1 MPGISTSLT
10 PSAIGAANVAGLAS
24 GINFNDVVG
33 KLMAVEKQKVSL
45 LEGRQSAETNKQDAL
60 ATLNTNLAALRTQAQ
75 GLANSGDFFVNAST
89 LASNTAT
96 DPATLLKITPSSTAA
111 TGTHTVIVGALAQAE
126 KFVSTAA
133 VVDSATGVAVTGT
146 TTALGLTGSFTI
158 TGQAS
163 AAQTVSVSATD
174 SLQDIVNS
182 INTLNAG
189 ANATKVTASILTVD
203 STSGSEDF
211 RLVITADN
219 TGATKGSTGL
229 ASVSGSLVASTG
241 ALADLNIDPLLTATK
256 KETATDA
263 SLTVDGVSGIT
274 RDTNSIT
281 DVISGFT
288 LDLLKVDT
296 INTTTITITT
306 TVDQAAVKAK
316 VQAFVDAYNTAL
328 TFINDQMKFDS
339 KTQTSGLL
347 SSDATVRSIQ
357 SQLSSKILAS
367 VPGLKSDRN
376 SLVLAGVAPDDKGKL
391 VIDDAKLSSLLST
404 SPTAVRD
411 VFAATG
417 SGSVASLSFLVAGLD
432 TVSGTYAANI
442 TTAAAKAGVLG
453 TTDLS
458 SGIGSTTTDT
468 VTITDSAGR
477 QATLTLDGG
486 GAGVNATGSVDGSS
500 LSAIVSSL
508 NTEFATVRTEKRQ
521 MGTAMVTGTTG
532 GAAATSATLFQDLT
546 DGTNSL
552 SVAAND
558 TITITGTKRSGGS
571 VSATFTVLDPATDT
585 LGDLLS
591 TIQVAFD
598 QQATATIDS
607 NGKITL
613 TDNASGD
620 SSLSF
625 TLTSGN
631 GALDARLG
639 ADTLVTEGR
648 FAMQLSAAASGTALK
663 IQANTFGSGPNF
675 TMSQGTDSLGFGNL
689 AIDTGATGQPATVT
703 KGVDV
708 AGTIGGLAATGT
720 GQTLTGSAGNA
731 NGLAILY
738 TGSSTGAVGDMTVKL
753 GIGAVYDGL
762 LDTFTNPASGLILND
777 ITASRSVFDK
787 LQTQIDAQNARIDQ
801 ERARL
806 IKQFQ
811 QMESIISN
819 LNATGQFLSQQLNQ
833 TSKK

>member
-10 PSAIGAANVAGLAS
+10 PSEIGAANVAGLAS

-111 TGTHTVIVGALAQAE
+111 TGTHTVIVGALASAE

-133 VVDSATGVAVTGT
+133 VVDANTGAAVTGT
-146 TTALGLTGSFTI
+146 MKALGLTGSFTI

-182 INTLNAG
+182 INLLNTG
-189 ANATKVTASILTVD
+189 ANATKVTANILTVS

-219 TGATKGSTGL
+219 TGASKGTTGL
-229 ASVSGSLVASTG
+229 ASVSSSLTATG

-256 KETATDA
+256 TATAVDA

-274 RDTNSIT
+274 RDKNSIT
-281 DVISGFT
+281 DVIPGFT
-288 LDLLKVDT
+288 LDLLKKDT
-296 INTTTITITT
+296 ATTITITT

-316 VQAFVDAYNTAL
+316 VQAFVDAYNTAM

>member
-45 LEGRQSAETNKQDAL
+45 LKGRQSAETNKQDAL

-256 KETATDA
+256 TATAVDA

-274 RDTNSIT
+274 RDKNSIT
-281 DVISGFT
+281 DVIPGFT
-288 LDLLKVDT
+288 LDLLKKDT
-296 INTTTITITT
+296 ATTITITT

-316 VQAFVDAYNTAL
+316 VQAFVDAYNTAM

-347 SSDATVRSIQ
+347 SSDSTVRSIQ
-357 SQLSSKILAS
+357 SQVSSKILAS

-417 SGSVASLSFLVAGLD
+417 SGSVASLQFLTFGLN
-432 TVSGTYAANI
+432 TASGTYAANI

-453 TTDLS
+453 TTNLT
-458 SGIGSTTTDT
+458 SGIGSTTTDA

-585 LGDLLS
+585 L
-591 TIQVAFD
+591 
-598 QQATATIDS
+598 
-607 NGKITL
+607 
-613 TDNASGD
+613 
-620 SSLSF
+620 
-625 TLTSGN
+625 
-631 GALDARLG
+631 
-639 ADTLVTEGR
+639 VTEGR
-648 FAMQLSAAASGTALK
+648 FAMQLSAAASGMALK